1 MYIFGSIES
10 HRKEKKDSDTFS
22 LIVLYITL
30 YHSISLYITLYHS
43 ISLYITLYHSISLY
57 ITLYHFT
64 SLYITLYHSISLYI
78 TLYHSISL
86 YITLYHSLYR
96 PCVQTAIHLPYW
108 QIVAIEAEQFILFR
122 YKPYMYLNRYINCS
136 APLDVEWSLPDDGD
150 QAPTSSCHSRR
161 AC

>member
-1 MYIFGSIES
+1 MTAATDGLVEFDTPATAMGSKSPLLNVHIWE
-10 HRKEKKDSDTFS
+10 HRVTQERKKSSDTFS
-22 LIVLYITL
+22 LI
-30 YHSISLYITLYHS
+30 
-43 ISLYITLYHSISLY
+43 
-57 ITLYHFT
+57 

-122 YKPYMYLNRYINCS
+122 YKPYMYLNWYINCS
-136 APLDVEWSLPDDGD
+136 APLDVEWSLPNHGD
-150 QAPTSSCHSRR
+150 QSPT
-161 AC
+161 A